1 MPIYVKERKR
11 KKKERKKKERKK
23 KERKKKEQQKR
34 KRKNQRERKYKQKQK
49 KEGLNLIPKFAFQ
62 VCDETIALDVDEDE
76 GDDEALSSDP
86 DRPHDMGVEK
96 TDQVS
101 CHILPS
107 LKILIL

>member
-1 MPIYVKERKR
+1 MAVICQFMSKKEKERKR
-11 KKKERKKKERKK
+11 

-34 KRKNQRERKYKQKQK
+34 KSKKKRERKQKQK
-49 KEGLNLIPKFAFQ
+49 KEGLNLIPKFDLQ

-101 CHILPS
+101 CHILP
-107 LKILIL
+107 